1 MPGAVKETN
10 IEEIAGML
18 VEHRSQGKHPILFLG
33 ARAGGVFRNAYL
45 YETLKQFSLL
55 NFDKLSGAEQFREC
69 YRVLTSKYFDEITR
83 HEILVNALGPLT
95 YRHEDRLLSGLVK
108 AGFFKA
114 IITTNIDML
123 LEDAFSSWGMRES
136 GDYRVY
142 KPGVSDIGD
151 LTHEKMEERYIV
163 KVFGDLNSWSYRV
176 GSSSTGLDEGLTR
189 FLDSKLSEDVVVIG
203 YDPVW
208 DRTVERAFREKG
220 GILWYVNEEQPAKNS
235 HLAYVLDQRRVK
247 FLLGPQG
254 RYRYFLRELYNYL
267 GGEASLKPEAVA
279 SPSTPSSQSLVRKNA
294 FISYSHNDKA
304 HLERLWTHLKGYLHT
319 GSEKEDVIDVWD
331 DTKIVIGRDWKK
343 EISDALAKA
352 RVAVLLVSADF
363 MGSDF
368 IRQYELPPL
377 LQAAQNKEILLI
389 PVVLSPCAFSYTPLA
404 TYQAIHPKP
413 LLEMSWTEQET
424 VWTNVA
430 EKMYKILN
438 DQI

>member
-55 NFDKLSGAEQFREC
+55 NFDKLSSAEQFREC
-69 YRVLTSKYFDEITR
+69 YRVLTSKYFDETTR

-208 DRTVERAFREKG
+208 DRTVERTFPLAGEALWYINETSLEQNTYLANVLKLRGGKYLQRKLGNYSDFLRALYVFLGEEVSREKAESIPPLALAK
-220 GILWYVNEEQPAKNS
+220 GI
-235 HLAYVLDQRRVK
+235 
-247 FLLGPQG
+247 
-254 RYRYFLRELYNYL
+254 
-267 GGEASLKPEAVA
+267 
-279 SPSTPSSQSLVRKNA
+279 
-294 FISYSHNDKA
+294 FISCSHEDSQ
-304 HLERLWTHLKGYLHT
+304 HLERLKIHLKGYLLSE
-319 GSEKEDVIDVWD
+319 SEKSIQDILQIWD
-331 DTKIVIGRDWKK
+331 DTKLLPGKDWSEEIK
-343 EISDALAKA
+343 EALAQAK
-352 RVAVLLVSADF
+352 VAILLVSNQLL
-363 MGSDF
+363 SSIS
-368 IRQYELPPL
+368 IRKQELPIVL
-377 LQAAQNKEILLI
+377 EAAQRGDLKLFSVILDSSSKAFDENRVPLYQYT
-389 PVVLSPCAFSYTPLA
+389 VVNGASEPLDRKGP
-404 TYQAIHPKP
+404 YD
-413 LLEMSWTEQET
+413 QEVLWARLARQVFT
-424 VWTNVA
+424 VLGA
-430 EKMYKILN
+430 
-438 DQI
+438 